1 MGGSIT
7 LNGRDI
13 TTLSPQQMRSEI
25 LGKEIAYIPQAAMN
39 ALNPT
44 QKVGSF
50 VRDLLSEH
58 IPGITKK
65 DALDMARERFES
77 VRLPERVLHAYPV
90 ELSGGM
96 KQRTV
101 IALATLMD
109 PKVLIAD
116 EPTSALDVTSQKSV
130 IQLIRNLMEK
140 GVVKSLV
147 FITHEL
153 PLLYH
158 VAEEILVM
166 YAGEF
171 VERGPRDQLVF
182 DPIHPYSRALMRSV
196 MVPEAGSKDVIPAAI
211 PGAPPSLRTPPT
223 GCRFFKQRFPIPIQ
237 QLAAQPAN
245 VVFICQFNHGIA
257 EPSDV
262 HYRHGPVR
270 QNSPDNRVFSQIFQA
285 QYGAPPL
292 PVQVS
297 QSLYFIRE
305 FFRESCPN
313 WKLNDAC
320 STRFPESILD
330 SVS

>member
-1 MGGSIT
+1 MEKNILLDVKDLKTSYKTRLGEYVHAVDGVSLTVKEGSSIGIAGESGCGKSTLALSLTGFFHPPLYHMGGSIT

-13 TTLSPQQMRSEI
+13 TKLSPQQMRTDI
-25 LGKEIAYIPQAAMN
+25 LGKEISYIPQSAMN

-50 VRDLLSEH
+50 VWDLLSEH
-58 IPGITKK
+58 LPGITKK

-77 VRLPERVLHAYPV
+77 IRLPERVLRSYPV

-140 GVVKSLV
+140 GVVKSLI

-182 DPIHPYSRALMRSV
+182 DPIHPYSRALMSSV
-196 MVPEAGSKDVIPAAI
+196 MAPEAGSKDAIPAAI

-223 GCRFFKQRFPIPIQ
+223 GCRFFDR
-237 QLAAQPAN
+237 
-245 VVFICQFNHGIA
+245 C
-257 EPSDV
+257 
-262 HYRHGPVR
+262 
-270 QNSPDNRVFSQIFQA
+270 
-285 QYGAPPL
+285 
-292 PVQVS
+292 
-297 QSLYFIRE
+297 
-305 FFRESCPN
+305 
-313 WKLNDAC
+313 AC
-320 STRFPESILD
+320 STTDCREKPGEYLKENRWHRCIRIERGELI
-330 SVS
+330 

>member
-1 MGGSIT
+1 MEENILMDVKDLKASYKTRLGEYVHAVDGVSLTLEKGRSIGIAGESGCGKSTLALSLTGFFHPPLHHMDGSIF

-13 TTLSPQQMRSEI
+13 TKLSPQQMRAEV
-25 LGKEIAYIPQAAMN
+25 LGKEISYIPQAAMN

-44 QKVGSF
+44 QKVGAF
-50 VRDLLSEH
+50 VWDLLSEH

-65 DALDMARERFES
+65 DALDLARERFES
-77 VRLPERVLHAYPV
+77 IRLPERVLRAYPV

-109 PKVLIAD
+109 PAVLIAD
-116 EPTSALDVTSQKSV
+116 EPTSALDVTSQKAV

-158 VAEEILVM
+158 VAEKILVM

-171 VERGPRDQLVF
+171 VEKGSRDQLVF
-182 DPIHPYSRALMRSV
+182 DPIHPYSKALMSSV
-196 MVPEAGSKDVIPAAI
+196 MVPEAGSKDAIPAAI

-223 GCRFFKQRFPIPIQ
+223 GCRFFDRCAYSTEDCREKPGEYLKEGRWHRCIRVEKEE
-237 QLAAQPAN
+237 LA
-245 VVFICQFNHGIA
+245 
-257 EPSDV
+257 
-262 HYRHGPVR
+262 
-270 QNSPDNRVFSQIFQA
+270 
-285 QYGAPPL
+285 
-292 PVQVS
+292 
-297 QSLYFIRE
+297 
-305 FFRESCPN
+305 
-313 WKLNDAC
+313 
-320 STRFPESILD
+320 
-330 SVS
+330 

>member
-1 MGGSIT
+1 MEKNILLDVKGLKTSYKTRLGEYVHAVDGVSLTLKEGGCIGIAGESGCGKSTLALSLTGFFHPPLYHMGGSIY

-13 TTLSPQQMRSEI
+13 TKLSPQQMRTDI
-25 LGKEIAYIPQAAMN
+25 LGKEISYIPQAAMN

-50 VRDLLSEH
+50 VWDLLSEH
-58 IPGITKK
+58 ISGITKK

-77 VRLPERVLHAYPV
+77 IRLPEKVLNAYPV

-109 PKVLIAD
+109 PQVLIAD

-130 IQLIRNLMEK
+130 ILMIRNLMEK
-140 GVVKSLV
+140 GVVKSLI

-158 VAEEILVM
+158 VAEEIMVM

-171 VERGPRDQLVF
+171 VEKGGRDELVF
-182 DPIHPYSRALMRSV
+182 HPIHPYSKALMNSV
-196 MVPEAGSKDVIPAAI
+196 MAPEAGSKDVIPAAI

-223 GCRFFKQRFPIPIQ
+223 GCRFYDRCAFSTADCLEKPGEYLKEDRWHRCIRIERGE
-237 QLAAQPAN
+237 LA
-245 VVFICQFNHGIA
+245 
-257 EPSDV
+257 
-262 HYRHGPVR
+262 
-270 QNSPDNRVFSQIFQA
+270 
-285 QYGAPPL
+285 
-292 PVQVS
+292 
-297 QSLYFIRE
+297 
-305 FFRESCPN
+305 
-313 WKLNDAC
+313 
-320 STRFPESILD
+320 
-330 SVS
+330 